1 MSRIFARFCLVA
13 FTLTGSALPTH
24 AADPLPWEA
33 HKWDLPLS
41 LGAGGW
47 RGVKAV
53 VSEDKRK
60 HQILP
65 EAFVDGAV
73 FEGKGGIQWKVEGA
87 FLKDCNFSGD
97 LGFHFEAKDSA
108 FEGCKLHKSGGWFV
122 GWAGTKWRLTNCLI
136 TRSFLPKDI
145 GLHDYSVRAIHCT
158 FVGVEM
164 PKMTHK
170 NDPSTYV
177 GKDDVKFENCLFVG
191 CDITESVL
199 AASVNSTFEGC
210 HFRLD
215 FERNPDKVDKWDNA
229 KSPVAVNAQLVGE
242 EPKESHVHG
251 QLSVNFMKA
260 EPGAAAG
267 YAGTFVRAG
276 ARIVAPAWAAKITT
290 FRNIGGV
297 DKAASELPAVADAAD
312 PTAAAASSV
321 DTPPP
326 PPARTIS
333 GANAFL
339 NLPTATA
346 SPAKG
351 TAAATPP
358 APAPGATK
366 PASTPPVTPPPP
378 SDGVIRKLDDFLAQ
392 VPKGVSLT
400 ANGRLTADGMR
411 QASQYFEQWGLG
423 RTAGLRIAVEQSRP
437 FMDDGYEFLVT
448 ATPFPF
454 RIQGASASARIEAKF
469 RSNQNAQ
476 RARMASKGATVNVR
490 GVIGKVAFAGTAIQP
505 EIVFTLEDA
514 SLE

>member
-13 FTLTGSALPTH
+13 FALTGATLPTCS
-24 AADPLPWEA
+24 ADPLPWEA
-33 HKWDLPLS
+33 HKWDLPLN
-41 LGAGGW
+41 LGPGGW
-47 RGVKAV
+47 HGVKAV

-65 EAFVDGAV
+65 GAFVEGAV
-73 FEGKGGIQWKVEGA
+73 FEGKGGINWKVEGA

-145 GLHDYSVRAIHCT
+145 GLHDYSVRAVNCT

-215 FERNPDKVDKWDNA
+215 FERNPDKADKWDTA
-229 KSPVAVNAQLVGE
+229 KNPVAVNARLVGE
-242 EPKESHVHG
+242 EPQGSHVHG

-260 EPGAAAG
+260 EPGATAG
-267 YAGTFVRAG
+267 YAGPFVRAG
-276 ARIVAPAWAAKITT
+276 ARVVAPAWAAKITT

-297 DKAASELPAVADAAD
+297 DKAASELPAVADAAAA
-312 PTAAAASSV
+312 TAAATASL

-326 PPARTIS
+326 PPTKTIS

-339 NLPTATA
+339 NLPGSAG
-346 SPAKG
+346 SPAKPAP
-351 TAAATPP
+351 AATSPTPAPAAGKPASVTPP
-358 APAPGATK
+358 A
-366 PASTPPVTPPPP
+366 P

-392 VPKGVSLT
+392 VPKGVSLS

-411 QASQYFEQWGLG
+411 QATQYFEQWGLG
-423 RTAGLRIAVEQSRP
+423 RAAGLRIAVEQSRP
-437 FMDDGYEFLVT
+437 FVDDGYEFLVT
-448 ATPFPF
+448 AAPFPF
-454 RIQGASASARIEAKF
+454 RIQGASVNARIEAKF

-476 RARMASKGATVNVR
+476 RARMASKGAAVNVR
-490 GVIGKVAFAGTAIQP
+490 GIIGKVAFVGTAIQP